1 MEEIV
6 VEGNVKIKVPKDR
19 SISKKDKVFYNPR
32 MEICRDI
39 SVAVVQ
45 SFLNNYGREEF
56 LVCDPLGGSG
66 ARGIRY
72 AKELVNPSGTVEVVI
87 NDINPF
93 AVELI
98 WENLKLNNLR
108 NVKVFNKDANV
119 LLSEHFRTFNLVDLD
134 PFGSP
139 NPYLDSAI
147 RSCITKNGIIA
158 MTATDTAVLYG
169 SYRKACIRNYD
180 AIPLTGDKELAV
192 RLLIGYAIRVAS
204 KYDIGLK
211 PIFSHFT
218 DHYIRTFLIT
228 ERGAK
233 RADDAIEKL
242 GYIKIENEEK
252 IIRKREEGFEK
263 GFGGLFYLGEINSM
277 DIVKEALKIAQGRGY
292 SERSVKILGEIYEE
306 CTVGNVIGCY
316 NIHRV
321 CSAIKEHV
329 PPIRELVEMLKERG
343 FRASRTHYDPNG
355 IKTDGKI
362 TDVIECIRDYNRGKE
377 IKYS

>member
-1 MEEIV
+1 MEEV
-6 VEGNVKIKVPKDR
+6 VEGYVKIKVPRDR
-19 SISKKDKVFYNPR
+19 TISKKDKVFYNPK

-45 SFLNNYGREEF
+45 SFLNNYKRERF

-66 ARGIRY
+66 VRGIRY
-72 AKELVNPSGTVEVVI
+72 AKELINPAGTVEVVI

-93 AVELI
+93 AVELTE
-98 WENLKLNNLR
+98 ENVRINDLK

-119 LLSEHFRTFNLVDLD
+119 LLSEHFRTFNLIDLD

-147 RSCITKNGIIA
+147 RSCITKDGIIA

-180 AIPLTGDKELAV
+180 AIPLAGDKELAV
-192 RLLIGYAIRVAS
+192 RLLIGYAIRVAG
-204 KYDIGLK
+204 KYDIALK

-233 RADDAIEKL
+233 RADEAMEKL

-252 IIRKREEGFEK
+252 VIRKREEGYEK
-263 GFGGLFYLGEINSM
+263 GFGGLFYLGEINNM
-277 DIVKEALKIAQGRGY
+277 DTVGEALKIAQERGY
-292 SERSVKILGEIYEE
+292 RERSVKILREIYEE
-306 CTVGNVIGCY
+306 CSVGNVIGCY

-321 CSAIKEHV
+321 CSAIKEQV
-329 PPIRELVEMLKERG
+329 PPIRVLIEMLKERG
-343 FRASRTHYDPNG
+343 FKASRTHYDPNG
-355 IKTDGKI
+355 IKTDGSI
-362 TDVIECIRDYNRGKE
+362 TDVIECIREYNRGC
-377 IKYS
+377 

>member
-1 MEEIV
+1 MEEVV
-6 VEGNVKIKVPKDR
+6 VEGHVKIKVPRDR
-19 SISKKDKVFYNPR
+19 SISKKDKVFYNPK

-45 SFLNNYGREEF
+45 SFLNNYKREKF

-66 ARGIRY
+66 VRGIRY
-72 AKELVNPSGTVEVVI
+72 AKELINPSGTVEVII

-93 AVELI
+93 AVELTR
-98 WENLKLNNLR
+98 ENIKINNLE

-119 LLSEHFRTFNLVDLD
+119 LLSEHFRTFNLIDLD

-147 RSCITKNGIIA
+147 RSCVTKDGIIA

-180 AIPLTGDKELAV
+180 AIPLAGDKELAV
-192 RLLIGYAIRVAS
+192 RLLIGYAIRVAG
-204 KYDIGLK
+204 KYDIALK

-233 RADDAIEKL
+233 RADEAMEKL
-242 GYIKIENEEK
+242 GYIKIENGEK
-252 IIRKREEGFEK
+252 IIRSREEGYEK
-263 GFGGLFYLGEINSM
+263 GFGGLFYLGEINNI
-277 DIVKEALKIAQGRGY
+277 DTVKEALKIVQERKY
-292 SERSVKILGEIYEE
+292 TERSVKILREIYKE

-316 NIHRV
+316 NIHRI
-321 CSAIKEHV
+321 CSVIKEHV
-329 PPIRELVEMLKERG
+329 PPIRKLVEMLKERG
-343 FRASRTHYDPNG
+343 FKASRTHYDPNG
-355 IKTDGKI
+355 IKTDGNI
-362 TDVIECIRDYNRGKE
+362 TDVIECIQEYNRKR
-377 IKYS
+377 